1 MDIDLD
7 KLEGL
12 PQGPL
17 ARRMPSGR
25 GKTQIG
31 ISIAPE
37 ILVKLDARAKKRGLS
52 RSGVVNIA
60 VTESLERWERQER
73 EQG

>member
-1 MDIDLD
+1 
-7 KLEGL
+7 
-12 PQGPL
+12 
-17 ARRMPSGR
+17 MPSGR

-52 RSGVVNIA
+52 RSGVVNMA

>member
-1 MDIDLD
+1 VEIDLD
-7 KLEGL
+7 KLEGR
-12 PQGPL
+12 PQRPL
-17 ARRMPSGR
+17 APRIPSGR
-25 GKTQIG
+25 SKTQVG
-31 ISIAPE
+31 ISIAAE

-52 RSGVVNIA
+52 RSGVVNMA